1 VAKGAIR
8 ERGKMRKHVGF
19 VASLKDNDKADVI
32 IRPGTPGIPN
42 APEVSK
48 KVCHTPTDGST
59 VNVEAWNRAGAQAGD
74 WVSVS
79 QSPGVLRKN
88 AVTLL
93 GIPGMGLIL
102 GIVAGAAVYQNSG
115 LHPMV
120 SVIVGASVLLIANLI
135 AAVRYRRRAAENPPV
150 ITRIIKTHEEE

>member
-1 VAKGAIR
+1 VAKGVIR
-8 ERGKMRKHVGF
+8 ERDKMRQHVGF
-19 VASLKDNDKADVI
+19 VASLKENDRADVI

-48 KVCHTPTDGST
+48 KVCHSPTDGST
-59 VNVEAWNRAGAQAGD
+59 VNVEAWNRAGAQVGD

-79 QSPGVLRKN
+79 QSPGTLKKN

-102 GIVAGAAVYQNSG
+102 GIVSGAAVYQNSG

-120 SVIVGASVLLIANLI
+120 SVSVGASVLLTANLI
-135 AAVRYRRRAAENPPV
+135 AAVRYRRRSAENPPE
-150 ITRIIKTHEEE
+150 ITQIIKTHQEE